1 MSFIDLT
8 MSVQVIKTLLMSE
21 TMLKSDI
28 RSTNLGQIQMIQEM
42 GNPKMGSRGM
52 KMMLQ
57 F

>member
-8 MSVQVIKTLLMSE
+8 LSVQVIKTLLMSE

-42 GNPKMGSRGM
+42 GNPKMGARG
-52 KMMLQ
+52 MLQ